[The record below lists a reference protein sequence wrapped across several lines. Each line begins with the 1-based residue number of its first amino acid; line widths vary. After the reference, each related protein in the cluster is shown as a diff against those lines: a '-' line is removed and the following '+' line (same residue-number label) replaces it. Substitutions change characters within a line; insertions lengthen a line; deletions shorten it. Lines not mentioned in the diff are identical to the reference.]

1 MKHALPGLLGLFGLS
16 ALSLAPLAQAVDL
29 GRLDYQLQ
37 PRALAADS
45 WVIEGAVEDFSRANG
60 CNIINTGFIATPE
73 GSWVINT
80 GASLKYGQQQRAAIA
95 RTTPHPVRAVI
106 SLNLHPDYF
115 MGHGAWTDTP
125 TPVSYTHLTLPT
137 TSRV

>member
-37 PRALAADS
+37 PRALAADT

-80 GASLKYGQQQRAAIA
+80 GPSLQYGQQQRAAIA
-95 RTTPHPVRAVI
+95 RTSPYPVRGVVG
-106 SLNLHPDYF
+106 LNLHPDYF
-115 MGHGAWTDTP
+115 LGNQAFADVPRRATAAM
-125 TPVSYTHLTLPT
+125 LPRAVP
-137 TSRV
+137 SP